1 MSQMILGYKYLQGL
15 GVPERCKASVLYY
28 EEAALQA
35 IRYVEESNGLDIVER
50 KKLSIGPHVLKYQMQ
65 VVDSQAEK
73 AYGDIFEF
81 LDLKGDYGSADSLA
95 VLGIQHLHGTKRI
108 KRDFERA
115 RLSFERALK
124 IDKKDIESN
133 YHMGLIYLLGL
144 GVQKD
149 IEKAVTYFE

>member
-50 KKLSIGPHVLKYQMQ
+50 KKLSIGPHVLQYQMQ
-65 VVDSQAEK
+65 VVNSQAEK

-124 IDKKDIESN
+124 IDKKDMEST

>member
-1 MSQMILGYKYLQGL
+1 
-15 GVPERCKASVLYY
+15 
-28 EEAALQA
+28 
-35 IRYVEESNGLDIVER
+35 
-50 KKLSIGPHVLKYQMQ
+50 MQ

-73 AYGDIFEF
+73 TYGDIFEF

-124 IDKKDIESN
+124 IDKKDTESN

-144 GVQKD
+144 GIQKD